1 VLISSAARPT
11 PSAAVSKSVA
21 VLEKGLWSLTWPLLA
36 SLSLSLSLSFVDAF
50 FLSRVSDRAA
60 AAVGALLP
68 VLGMTIMVISPL
80 AGAGAIVAGQLMGA
94 RRHADVPGTYL
105 ALVLMNGAVGVCA
118 GAFFLTFAGE
128 VPQWLGL
135 DAGMARDATTYLR
148 IVGSFQ
154 FLRAIQIGFTN
165 ILNSRGE
172 TRWVLA
178 EAACTN
184 LVHVV
189 LNAAFLYGWFGIPR
203 WGVAGIATSTVLS
216 LALGMSFTMCVV
228 RFKLGVRLP
237 WSLPWQTLRER
248 LRPILR
254 IGLPSALEPVSF
266 QCTQLVMNLIV
277 IGLGAKVLAARVY
290 AFNFFMVTTI
300 LWSVAFGSGTQIAI
314 AHRVGATLHDDAN
327 RVLERAL
334 LTTIVGNVLLC
345 GVLAVAHPWLLG
357 QLTTDASV
365 ILAAHPIFLIA
376 PLVEA
381 GRAANIVAGGALRAC
396 GDSRFTAVVGTSI
409 MWCIGVPMA
418 YLFST
423 SFGLG
428 LAGIWLAMGLDEGA
442 RGFMNYFRWRH
453 GRWRRLGVIS
463 RAPPLEPSPS
473 V

>member
-1 VLISSAARPT
+1 L
-11 PSAAVSKSVA
+11 SKPAS
-21 VLEKGLWSLTWPLLA
+21 VLEKGLWSLTWPLLWSLA
-36 SLSLSLSLSFVDAF
+36 LSLSLNFVDAF

-68 VLGMTIMVISPL
+68 VMGMTIMVISPL
-80 AGAGAIVAGQLMGA
+80 AQAGATVAGQLMGA
-94 RRHADVPGTYL
+94 ERHDEVPGTYL
-105 ALVLMNGAVGVCA
+105 ALVLMNTCVGLGAAV
-118 GAFFLTFAGE
+118 FFFTFAGH
-128 VPQWLGL
+128 VPLWLGL
-135 DAGMARDATTYLR
+135 DAGMAEDATRYLR

-184 LVHVV
+184 IVHVV
-189 LNAAFLYGWFGIPR
+189 LNAAFLHGWFGIPR
-203 WGVAGIATSTVLS
+203 WGVSGIAISTVIS

-237 WSLPWQTLRER
+237 WSLRWQVVRER

-254 IGLPSALEPVSF
+254 IGLPATLEPLSF
-266 QCTQLVMNLIV
+266 QCTQLVLNVIV

-300 LWSVAFGSGTQIAI
+300 LWAVAFGIGTQISI
-314 AHRVGATLHDDAN
+314 AHRVGAGRHDDAN

-334 LTTIVGNVLLC
+334 FTTILGNVVLC
-345 GVLAVAHPWLLG
+345 GVLAVIHPVVLG
-357 QLTTDASV
+357 QLTSDLSV
-365 ILAAHPIFLIA
+365 IEAAHPIFLLA

-396 GDSRFTAVVGTSI
+396 GDSRFTAVVGTSL
-409 MWCIGVPMA
+409 MWCVGVPLA
-418 YLFST
+418 YVLST
-423 SFGLG
+423 WLGLG
-428 LAGIWLAMGLDEGA
+428 LAGIWLAMGIDEGA

-453 GRWRRLGVIS
+453 GRWRRLGVVTGS
-463 RAPPLEPSPS
+463 VPLAEPSPS
-473 V
+473 H